1 VSGPIRMFEGGGPM
15 DGACWHRPFS
25 GSLGPA
31 RIAFANDPHAKT
43 TGSLVHLYE
52 SANDG
57 APWVYQGNLPWDRRT
72 ELCDLAICM
81 GRRESLP

>member
-1 VSGPIRMFEGGGPM
+1 
-15 DGACWHRPFS
+15 
-25 GSLGPA
+25 
-31 RIAFANDPHAKT
+31 
-43 TGSLVHLYE
+43 VHLYE